1 MAGIP
6 TTLSGIIG
14 FVMITAFLFSLFPDS
29 PNNKA
34 VMDSINDISESTKF
48 INNTVK
54 PNSTPSVAGFGYTLL
69 GFLLFAVSSIFLV
82 LSLLDSWAFLVISTN
97 PILSFAG
104 AVITVLLVIEV
115 AKRLTWGNH

>member
-14 FVMITAFLFSLFPDS
+14 FVIVTAFLFSLFPNS
-29 PNNKA
+29 PNNHD
-34 VMDSINDISESTKF
+34 VEHRINDISKATQL
-48 INNTVK
+48 INNSVK

-69 GFLLFAVSSIFLV
+69 GFILFAVTSIFLV
-82 LSLLDSWAFLVISTN
+82 FSVLASWVTIVVTIN
-97 PILSFAG
+97 PILSFMG
-104 AVITVLLVIEV
+104 AVLTVLLMIEV